1 MDYRLLAFEDDQLP
15 NQYKN
20 ISKLASQDQQLTSL
34 PHATD
39 SFNLCQMSDFV
50 NLKHGST
57 GKFRTY
63 LWIQRNSL
71 ETSHTLEQT
80 RCNLLGNI

>member
-34 PHATD
+34 SHATD